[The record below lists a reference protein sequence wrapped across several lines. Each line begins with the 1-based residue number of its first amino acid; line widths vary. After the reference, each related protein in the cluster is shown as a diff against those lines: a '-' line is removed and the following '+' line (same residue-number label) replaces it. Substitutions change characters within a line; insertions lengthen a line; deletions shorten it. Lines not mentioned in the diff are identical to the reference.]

1 MALPWKTKRFNA
13 LLCLNTHNHKGI
25 TVSRQTLCWF
35 SLSRYADTS
44 CHSTEEHLHRWS
56 SSDCHTRVPSPGEN
70 YRTEGK
76 TSVPPYMLL
85 NNGYLHPSPDPS
97 QNAPEDLV
105 SRVVYSL
112 KYTTVVYNVFRSF
125 HELVVDGGGCKVV
138 ACYQQYSVEWHDHG
152 PICSFFSELET
163 DLRARQQSEIPA
175 ESGFSS
181 FRIPW
186 SLERSGIV
194 LSALPNCQLHHVFSQ
209 SIVSNVF
216 HANHSCGV
224 SIPGE
229 EDIG

>member
-1 MALPWKTKRFNA
+1 MEFFR
-13 LLCLNTHNHKGI
+13 
-25 TVSRQTLCWF
+25 
-35 SLSRYADTS
+35 LS
-44 CHSTEEHLHRWS
+44 
-56 SSDCHTRVPSPGEN
+56 HTRSITWGELQNWRKNIGPSVYVFELA
-70 YRTEGK
+70 
-76 TSVPPYMLL
+76 LL

-216 HANHSCGV
+216 YANHSRGV
-224 SIPGE
+224 SIPRE